1 MEAAGAE
8 ISDEMQQRAK
18 ETAEREVSLDE
29 PDAVTDAFMHALFDD
44 APLRRY
50 MVVPNEGQQDATV
63 RQAARE
69 LVQLNAWGQYS
80 FSRDELVAM
89 IDELLAAQEASD

>member
-8 ISDEMQQRAK
+8 ITEEMQQRAK
-18 ETAEREVSLDE
+18 RAAEREVSLDE

-50 MVVPNEGQQDATV
+50 MVVPNEGQQDVTV

-69 LVQLNAWGQYS
+69 LVQLNQWGQYS

-89 IDELLAAQEASD
+89 VDELLADQGASD

>member
-8 ISDEMQQRAK
+8 ITDEMQQRAK
-18 ETAEREVSLDE
+18 ETAEREVTLDE

-50 MVVPNEGQQDATV
+50 MVVPNEGQQDLTI
-63 RQAARE
+63 RQAVQE
-69 LVQLNAWGQYS
+69 LVELNAWGQYS
-80 FSRDELVAM
+80 YSRDELVAM
-89 IDELLAAQEASD
+89 IDEALDPQEASD